1 MDGKRLEGKLILQQY
16 LINQFKKI
24 INESDTKDEIAQRF
38 NEFLVSYYESELIA
52 LNQKIENEKLRQ
64 SLMERYHP

>member
-1 MDGKRLEGKLILQQY
+1 MQQY